1 MRTSLDYYRILELSP
16 LAVADTSSDAGFSA
30 KLDVAYRER
39 SDRQPRREF
48 SRTAIDGRQQIL
60 ARAYG
65 ILHDDQER
73 DRYDSQRSSDGEQLD
88 LSPGIGVLLL
98 LYELGEYEQLLG
110 LALPF
115 IGYGEFRPDAMLR
128 ELGPPSEV
136 ESDVVLCIAL
146 SLREI
151 ARQQWS
157 QKEYRSAAKSLDT
170 AQTILAQKGLF
181 YPLQAE
187 LHVESCKL
195 RPYQVFELLSTDDIE
210 RHNRQDGLMLLQDML
225 ASCSLEGESARA
237 KYGLSN
243 DALLAYIDRIRC
255 YLTTSEQQN
264 IFEPRAQKD
273 DRVYAY
279 LAAYAAIAR
288 GFYYRLPELV
298 RAALYLLKDRLKP
311 SQDVYLEIAVCALL
325 LGNTDAAQTAINKS
339 EDRNAI
345 AYIRKYSLGDP
356 DKLRGL
362 CRYCELWMRT
372 QVFPHFQ
379 DLRHQQPQLT
389 AYFDDG
395 SVQQYIN
402 RLTADSIA
410 QRDWD
415 WIYEV
420 IIPSLPSSDELSEEA
435 PLTGDLMAATAQRGM
450 GTTKA
455 VSNPNLGSSPDG
467 DRVQPFG
474 ELPEFLQLKFPDLP
488 VSIHLTQQDP
498 TAAVE
503 GDRGTNV
510 ISLNFERQKRR
521 SSTDGRESNP
531 SLAASDPPTE
541 TIASLPIA
549 NAEAGTLVPLPR
561 LSAVADRRK
570 TTDVG
575 VWRRRKRLRV
585 LQRAAIVS
593 VGSLAIL
600 SLTTY
605 AATQVFKLLDRWQKQ
620 VPARQSAANSLPRN
634 PPNSALLPDTAR
646 DLVDRWLSAKA
657 ASLERQP
664 NRQPLDDILVGNALQ
679 RAKAKSLTEERQG
692 IHWQYEH
699 RIDRIGR
706 VVTTGDHSTVE
717 AFIDES
723 AKRLRGDRS
732 LFDRRGL
739 LRVKYSLVKRADR
752 WYISDMHVM
761 DRTPRQP

>member
-1 MRTSLDYYRILELSP
+1 VRTSLDYYRILELSP
-16 LAVADTSSDAGFSA
+16 LAVADTSRDAGFSA

-48 SRTAIDGRQQIL
+48 SRAAIDGRQQIL

-65 ILHDDQER
+65 ILHDDRER

-146 SLREI
+146 SLREV

-187 LHVESCKL
+187 LNVESCKL
-195 RPYQVFELLSTDDIE
+195 RPYQVFELLSTDDID

-311 SQDVYLEIAVCALL
+311 SQDVHLEIAVCALL
-325 LGNTDAAQTAINKS
+325 LGNTDAAQAAINKS
-339 EDRNAI
+339 EDHNAI

-372 QVFPHFQ
+372 QVFPHFR

-389 AYFDDG
+389 AYFEDG

-420 IIPSLPSSDELSEEA
+420 IIPPLPSDELSEEA
-435 PLTGDLMAATAQRGM
+435 PLTEDLMAATTQRGM

-455 VSNPNLGSSPDG
+455 ISNPNLGSSPDG

-488 VSIHLTQQDP
+488 VAIHLSQYDP
-498 TAAVE
+498 AAATE
-503 GDRGTNV
+503 DDRGTNI
-510 ISLNFERQKRR
+510 ISLNAERQKRR
-521 SSTDGRESNP
+521 SSVDGRDSNP
-531 SLAASDPPTE
+531 SLAAADPLAE
-541 TIASLPIA
+541 TPPSLPIA
-549 NAEAGTLVPLPR
+549 NAEVGTLVPLPR

-570 TTDVG
+570 TTDVS

-605 AATQVFKLLDRWQKQ
+605 AATQAFQFLDRWQKRSPVRQ
-620 VPARQSAANSLPRN
+620 PAATSLPS
-634 PPNSALLPDTAR
+634 NSANPILLPDVAR
-646 DLVDRWLSAKA
+646 DVVDRWLVAKA
-657 ASLERQP
+657 ASLDRQP

-679 RAKAKSLTEERQG
+679 RAKETSLTEERRG
-692 IHWQYEH
+692 IHWQYDH
-699 RIDRIGR
+699 RVERIGR
-706 VVTTGDHSTVE
+706 VVTTGDRSTVE
-717 AFIDES
+717 AFINES

-732 LFDRRGL
+732 LVDRRVSV
-739 LRVKYSLVKRADR
+739 RVKYSLVKRADR